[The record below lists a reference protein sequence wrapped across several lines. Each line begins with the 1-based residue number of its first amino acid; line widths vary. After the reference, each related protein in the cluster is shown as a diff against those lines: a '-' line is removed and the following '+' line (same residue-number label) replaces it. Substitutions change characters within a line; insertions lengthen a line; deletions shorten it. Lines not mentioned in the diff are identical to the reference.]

1 MLNSLGILFVIV
13 VLITEV
19 EASHSPIVNE
29 TRHAAAVLADWRVEE
44 FATHITIMLFLICVI
59 MLRIIYQRLHGY
71 TTWIPE
77 SFVLLVAGSLFGAIL
92 RTASLSIS
100 WTLTPNLFFTYL
112 LPPIV
117 LDSAYAMYNRTI
129 TDYMCAI
136 MLFAVVGTILNFILI
151 ALFMYGLYLTGA
163 FGSMSIM
170 FDLKSFLLFSSFIT
184 AVDPVAVLATFQ
196 DIGVNLGLYYM
207 VFGESL
213 FNDAV
218 TVVLYQVISSF
229 AGLKE
234 ITGHH
239 IFYAGLSFFTV
250 SFGGLTIGFVI
261 GILTCFLTRVE
272 SPLGSGV
279 VLILGYF
286 SYILGDC
293 LGWSGII
300 SMITCGL
307 IQTAYAFHNISRV
320 QGVVVRRVTKVA
332 AEISEAVIFLFIGL
346 EIVARDFEWQTGFC
360 LWALIACLLAR
371 TIVILILANL
381 FNQGS
386 EYQSKISATEQVI
399 LIYGGLRGAVCF
411 CLAVLI
417 KPHYFIHDGEYKR
430 HMYITATL
438 FIILFTIIAMGM
450 TIKPLVGWLHVPM
463 RKEQTLSLFQQLHEH
478 ILDEALSAVE
488 TIIGKK
494 GRNVV
499 RDMFYDIDDR
509 YIRRILQ
516 RDPETHDQK
525 IVQLYE
531 KIALK
536 LHYATMQPA
545 KSELHLNHL
554 PEPIKMRFTASKFST
569 ANEHASLHGST
580 DILQGNMPKSFNQT
594 RISELISSNEPI
606 DDASSSI
613 SLSRPHNVNPW
624 VCCRRFTRTITAD
637 STELDGAYATD
648 CTSIQSLDTLNMR
661 RYFRSSRYTSMSG
674 PGKRLPEFFDYFI
687 ELLMSKTMLATKME
701 RQAIPTHKNADE
713 TNGLQP
719 ATTLVMGQPR
729 RKRIR
734 LRPWDVLLCCS
745 TSVDPSSLA
754 SEYNTTPSPLSNILA
769 DYLLTRD
776 ELQQPS
782 QSSYWKMDQ
791 SKARQ
796 SRLDL

>member
-1 MLNSLGILFVIV
+1 MSTDDLKCSVIV
-13 VLITEV
+13 ALVLGV
-19 EASHSPIVNE
+19 LMDFYRASHSPIINR

-44 FATHITIMLFLICVI
+44 FSTHITIMLFLVCVI
-59 MLRIIYQRLHGY
+59 MLRIIYQRLHDY

-77 SFVLLVAGSLFGAIL
+77 SFVLLIAGSLFGAIL
-92 RTASLSIS
+92 RSASISIS
-100 WTLTPNLFFTYL
+100 WTLTPSLFFTYL

-136 MLFAVVGTILNFILI
+136 MLFAVIGTIMNFILI
-151 ALFMYGLYLTGA
+151 ALFMYGLYVTGA
-163 FGSMSIM
+163 FGSMSIV

-184 AVDPVAVLATFQ
+184 AVDPVAVLTTFQ

-250 SFGGLTIGFVI
+250 SFGGLTIGVVI

-300 SMITCGL
+300 SMIACGL

-320 QGVVVRRVTKVA
+320 QGIVVRRVTKVA

-360 LWALIACLLAR
+360 IWALIACLLAR

-381 FNQGS
+381 FNQAS
-386 EYQSKISATEQVI
+386 EYQSKISTTEQVI

-411 CLAVLI
+411 CLAILI

-450 TIKPLVGWLHVPM
+450 TIKPLVNWLHVPM

-499 RDMFYDIDDR
+499 RDIFYDIDDR
-509 YIRRILQ
+509 YIRRLLQ

-569 ANEHASLHGST
+569 ANVLASLHESA
-580 DILQGNMPKSFNQT
+580 DILQGNMPKRFNQT
-594 RISELISSNEPI
+594 QISELISSNELI

-613 SLSRPHNVNPW
+613 SPSHPHTVSRPW
-624 VCCRRFTRTITAD
+624 ICCKRFARTTITD
-637 STELDGAYATD
+637 STELDGAYAND
-648 CTSIQSLDTLNMR
+648 CTNIQSLNTPNMR
-661 RYFRSSRYTSMSG
+661 RYFRSSRYPSMFG
-674 PGKRLPEFFDYFI
+674 PRKRLPEFLDHFV
-687 ELLMSKTMLATKME
+687 EVLMSKTVLATKTE
-701 RQAIPTHKNADE
+701 NQAIPAQKSTVE
-713 TNGLQP
+713 TNRLQP
-719 ATTLVMGQPR
+719 TTTLVVG
-729 RKRIR
+729 
-734 LRPWDVLLCCS
+734 
-745 TSVDPSSLA
+745 
-754 SEYNTTPSPLSNILA
+754 
-769 DYLLTRD
+769 
-776 ELQQPS
+776 
-782 QSSYWKMDQ
+782 
-791 SKARQ
+791 
-796 SRLDL
+796 